1 MLAGLLFDRIEK
13 TTEAEVSFSCIRCLR
28 SRLNTNTCERCVS
41 HCHSKAL
48 TIVNRTVSFSEE
60 KCTGCM
66 VCVSACPNEA
76 FSYDSDLATLLSAVT
91 NAQEGQPARISCKRS
106 RSPAPAAVIPCLGL
120 LSEPILAAMHSIAA
134 QDFFLDV
141 RHCSDCENTPILNL
155 LQNRI
160 QSIINKIGESSHLK
174 IRYFLGDSG
183 GKTDVGQQRRFFLHA
198 VKKSMVGLG
207 RDAVG
212 DACGS
217 GFMTA
222 ELQENQ
228 KQKDAT
234 SISLLLRKA
243 LSMLGVETAT
253 ERKLL
258 LTYLYS
264 LSCSDACDLCPS
276 CSGMC
281 PTGAMKRRTENETK
295 HLYFTSAKC
304 SGCGLCVEFCRKK
317 ALTLRPGISEAPD
330 AAVKLA

>member
-13 TTEAEVSFSCIRCLR
+13 TAAAKVSFSRARCLR

-41 HCHSKAL
+41 LCHSKAL
-48 TIVNRTVSFSEE
+48 TITGRAVFFSEE

-66 VCVSACPNEA
+66 VCVSACPNDA
-76 FSYDSDLATLLSAVT
+76 FSFNSDLASLLSAVT
-91 NAQEGQPARISCKRS
+91 NPQEEQPAILRCKRS
-106 RSPAPAAVIPCLGL
+106 RRPANAAVVPCLGL
-120 LSEPILAAMHSIAA
+120 LSEPILAVLHSVAA
-134 QDFFLDV
+134 QDVFLDG
-141 RHCSDCENTPILNL
+141 RHCSECENAPVLNL
-155 LQNRI
+155 LDGRI

-183 GKTDVGQQRRFFLHA
+183 EETDMGQQRRFFLHA
-198 VKKSMVGLG
+198 VTKSMVGLG
-207 RDAVG
+207 RDAVA

-222 ELQENQ
+222 ESQENQ

-234 SISLLLRKA
+234 SISLLLREA
-243 LSMLGVETAT
+243 LSLLGAEAAT
-253 ERKLL
+253 EKKLL
-258 LTYLYS
+258 VSYLYS
-264 LSCSDACDLCPS
+264 LHCSDACDLCPT

-281 PTGAMKRRTENETK
+281 PTGAVKRKAENATK
-295 HLYFTSAKC
+295 HLYFSSDKC

-317 ALTLRPGISEAPD
+317 ALTLQAGSSLAPD